1 MKTLTSIFAT
11 LLTISLISCKK
22 NEIKPYVPTG
32 EVTYKVIGTDSLNKS
47 EPKHIVYGYEN
58 VIKDTVVVG
67 DFEITLKV
75 PACNNANEKK
85 KIFISCE
92 TKNPCKFD
100 IDYRQVLE
108 FANNRLNFSLSNAG
122 TCPTSYRSISDYFY
136 VNAE

>member
-1 MKTLTSIFAT
+1 MKTLTSILT
-11 LLTISLISCKK
+11 VVLLSSLISCKK

-32 EVTYKVIGTDSLNKS
+32 GVTYKVTCIDSLSKS
-47 EPKHIVYGYEN
+47 EPKHILYGYED
-58 VIKDTVVVG
+58 VIKDTTVIG
-67 DFEITLKV
+67 NFEITLKV
-75 PACNNANEKK
+75 PACNNSNEKK

-108 FANNRLNFSLSNAG
+108 FVNNRLNFSLSNAG
-122 TCPTSYRSISDYFY
+122 TCPASYRSISDYFY